1 MHEKKKDLSYTQF
14 SQVGQ
19 KRARG
24 WEEQHGAPLLAF
36 PPLQSAFLLHGNF
49 SLRQL
54 LCARP
59 QHLSAMQS
67 YMDRTQIQQMAKL
80 VEKNPITL
88 NHAWQFTKVHFPL
101 RANGALGS

>member
-1 MHEKKKDLSYTQF
+1 MKKKDVSYTQF

-19 KRARG
+19 KQARG
-24 WEEQHGAPLLAF
+24 RQEQHRATPLAF
-36 PPLQSAFLLHGNF
+36 PPLQSAFRLHGNF

-54 LCARP
+54 LCPRL

-80 VEKNPITL
+80 VEKNPSML
-88 NHAWQFTKVHFPL
+88 DHAWQFTEVHFPL